1 MIRKA
6 TMKDAERVNELRKM
20 VNDIHVE
27 GRPDIF
33 RPGFCQELQDQVMN
47 YIDQENFGI
56 LLEEQDGEIRGMVM
70 LDWIDR
76 PESPYNRARKFC
88 HVAEIAV
95 DERFRRMGVGK
106 ALMEGM
112 KTECRKRGVKR
123 IELDV
128 WAFND
133 ALAFYEAEGFTVF
146 RRFMEYEV
154 EDA

>member
-6 TMKDAERVNELRKM
+6 TVADAERVNELRKM

-33 RPGFCQELQDQVMN
+33 KPGFGQEIRDHVMN
-47 YIDQENFGI
+47 YLGQENNEI
-56 LLEEQDGEIRGMVM
+56 LLAERDGEICGMIM

-76 PESPYNRARKFC
+76 PENPYNLARRFC

-95 DERFRRMGVGK
+95 DGRFRRMGVGNE
-106 ALMEGM
+106 LMEGM
-112 KTECRKRGVKR
+112 KSECRKRGFKR

-146 RRFMEYEV
+146 RRFMEYEI

>member
-6 TMKDAERVNELRKM
+6 TTADVERVNELRKT

-33 RPGFCQELQDQVMN
+33 KPGFGQEIRDHVMN
-47 YIDQENFGI
+47 YIGQENNEI
-56 LLEEQDGEIRGMVM
+56 LLSEQNGEIRGMMM

-76 PESPYNRARKFC
+76 PENPYNLARRFC

-106 ALMEGM
+106 EMMEGA
-112 KTECRKRGVKR
+112 KTECRKRGVRR

-146 RRFMEYEV
+146 RRFMEYEID
-154 EDA
+154 EA